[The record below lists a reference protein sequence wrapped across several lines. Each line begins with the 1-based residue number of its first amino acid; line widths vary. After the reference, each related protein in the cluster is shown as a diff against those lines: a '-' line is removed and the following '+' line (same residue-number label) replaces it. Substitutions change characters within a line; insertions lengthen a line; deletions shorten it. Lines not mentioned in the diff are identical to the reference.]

1 MAMSLLTTI
10 AFFLQGQIAK
20 SWQSH
25 HHVENVKRENPKYVL
40 TPHDMPLGYNATS
53 RFF

>member
-1 MAMSLLTTI
+1 MAMPLLFAI

-25 HHVENVKRENPKYVL
+25 HHVESVKRENLKYVL
-40 TPHDMPLGYNATS
+40 PPHDMPLGYNATS
-53 RFF
+53 RLF